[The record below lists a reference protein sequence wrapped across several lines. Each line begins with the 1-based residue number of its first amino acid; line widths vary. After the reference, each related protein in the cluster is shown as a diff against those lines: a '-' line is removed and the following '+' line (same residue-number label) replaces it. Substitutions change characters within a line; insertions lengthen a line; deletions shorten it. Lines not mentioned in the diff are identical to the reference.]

1 MASSTVCWGIEIG
14 AAAIKAVKLEN
25 TGSGV
30 KVLDF
35 AIVNHPKV
43 LSTPGVDANDVLR
56 VSLGQFVNA
65 VDLSKAAI
73 AISVPG
79 HSAFARFAKLPPVE
93 PSKVPDVVKFEAMQQ
108 IPFPLEQ
115 VEWDFQTF
123 ITPDS
128 PDVEVGI
135 FAITKERVQERLQM
149 LTDVGI
155 TPNYVILSPIAVYNA
170 LAYDLEFGPQTPG
183 TIIVDV
189 GTTSTDLV
197 VATPGKMWV
206 RTFPLGGHQFTQAL
220 VDQFQLSYPKAEK
233 FKREAE
239 DSQNARQL
247 FQAMR
252 PIFTDLAQDIQ
263 RSIGYFQSLNK
274 DASLTRLIGVGSTF
288 ALPGLRKY
296 LKQQLSLDVY
306 RIESFK
312 KATMEGERAGAFNEA
327 SLALTTAYGLALQG
341 LGLNAVG
348 GNLMPTSII
357 RKAMWKEK
365 VPWFVVAACTAAA
378 AGGAMFIRP
387 IMDST
392 AVKAKQPDPIIDRVV
407 ARAGQL
413 KGEADQ
419 AGVTSGGEPDMRAA
433 NLVSLADRSEVMSMM
448 VHDVQELMLASN
460 ERAKTW
466 AEYVKAPAAPA
477 GPAIALVGFKTAYE
491 GPGYASFGGD
501 PSSSGTPVTDP
512 LLEAIRAHAKLRC
525 ELKVSTKQP
534 EARRFV
540 KDTIERWLR
549 ENQKRDGIPY
559 QIFVSDPV
567 FTVADVKPGQDST
580 AVATARGELPGR
592 IGGPGGAGLD
602 PIEELRRSGRTVTVI
617 GGGGEPSAGGSSD
630 AATRSQTAANEE
642 LNRTAPLAPTP
653 ESLKSQSEITAY
665 VTVVWYAA
673 FVPASAAPAA
683 AAPAPTP
690 PPVAAP
696 AADTPKSRPNKPPVR
711 PQPAP
716 GRGRPKR
723 GDG

>member
-14 AAAIKAVKLEN
+14 SAAIKAIKLEAA
-25 TGSGV
+25 GEGRV

-35 AIVNHPKV
+35 AIVHHPKV

-65 VDLSKAAI
+65 VDLSKAGI
-73 AISVPG
+73 AVSVPG

-115 VEWDFQTF
+115 VEWDYQTF

-149 LTDVGI
+149 LADVAI
-155 TPNYVILSPIAVYNA
+155 TPNYVILSPIAAYNA
-170 LAYDLEFGPQTPG
+170 LAFDLDFGAQTPG

-263 RSIGYFQSLNK
+263 RSIGYFQSLNR
-274 DASLTRLIGVGSTF
+274 DVSLTRLIGVGSTF

-306 RIESFK
+306 RIENFK
-312 KATMEGERAGAFNEA
+312 KATMEGERAAAFNEA
-327 SLALTTAYGLALQG
+327 SLSLTTAYGLALQG
-341 LGLNAVG
+341 LGMNAVG
-348 GNLMPTSII
+348 GNLMPTTVI

-387 IMDST
+387 LMDST
-392 AVKAKQPDPIIDRVV
+392 AIKGKQPDPIIDRVV
-407 ARAGQL
+407 QKAGAL
-413 KGEADQ
+413 KKEAEA
-419 AGVTSGGEPDMRAA
+419 AGVISGGDPDMRAA
-433 NLVSLADRSEVMSMM
+433 NLVALSDRSEVMSMIM
-448 VHDVQELMLASN
+448 QDVQDIMISAG
-460 ERAKTW
+460 ERSKTW
-466 AEYVKAPAAPA
+466 AEYVKAPAAPT
-477 GPAIALVGFKTAYE
+477 GPAFSLVGFRTAYE
-491 GPGYASFGGD
+491 APGMASFGD
-501 PSSSGTPVTDP
+501 PTAGTPSTDP
-512 LLEAIRAHAKLRC
+512 LLEAIRSHAKLRC
-525 ELKVSTKQP
+525 ELKLSTKQP

-540 KDTIERWLR
+540 KDTVDRWLR
-549 ENQKRDGIPY
+549 DHQKREGIPY

-567 FTVADVKPGQDST
+567 FTVSEVKPGQDPT
-580 AVATARGELPGR
+580 AIATGLPSGGSF
-592 IGGPGGAGLD
+592 GGPGGRALNPNED
-602 PIEELRRSGRTVTVI
+602 PLAELRRQGREITNI
-617 GGGGEPSAGGSSD
+617 GGGEPSGGSGGGAVNRTAT
-630 AATRSQTAANEE
+630 AATEE
-642 LNRTAPLAPTP
+642 LNRNAPLIPTP
-653 ESLKSQSEITAY
+653 ESQASQAGISAY
-665 VTVVWYAA
+665 VTVVWFAA
-673 FVPASAAPAA
+673 FVPANAPAPEAAAPAA
-683 AAPAPTP
+683 APTPTPVAEPAAPVRKGPPNRPAPP
-690 PPVAAP
+690 PP
-696 AADTPKSRPNKPPVR
+696 
-711 PQPAP
+711 
-716 GRGRPKR
+716 RGRPKR